1 MMNWALPKNLDIYCE
16 NLFETIKENYRLKI
30 NMKKIEFFNSS
41 KIYFRKKKKGNG
53 KKNYGN
59 GET

>member
-41 KIYFRKKKKGNG
+41 KIYFRKKKKEMEIGD
-53 KKNYGN
+53 
-59 GET
+59 